1 MAHEEITATAVLL
14 AVLQERIKTLEEHIE
29 NTDRRLNSLDR
40 DRSNALK
47 WGIMILGT
55 GVLSMA
61 GWIFNLVTNK
71 IT

>member
-40 DRSNALK
+40 DRGNALK

-55 GVLSMA
+55 GVMSMA
-61 GWIFNLVTNK
+61 GWIFHFVTNK